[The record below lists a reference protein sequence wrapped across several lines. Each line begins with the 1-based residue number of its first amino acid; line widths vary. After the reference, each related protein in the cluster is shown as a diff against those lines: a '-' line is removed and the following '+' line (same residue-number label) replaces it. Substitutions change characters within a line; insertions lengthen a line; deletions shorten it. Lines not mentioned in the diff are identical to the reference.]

1 MRINFRGHKFSRGFI
16 FANGKI
22 QYTLFFIRIQF
33 IRILRRRFDT
43 NFFRKWGNIRALEKK
58 GMLNETSSQEKEF
71 KHIFGARAEW
81 KITKNWPLI

>member
-33 IRILRRRFDT
+33 IRILRRRFRT
-43 NFFRKWGNIRALEKK
+43 NFFRKLGNIRALEKK
-58 GMLNETSSQEKEF
+58 GMLNETSSQEKRF
-71 KHIFGARAEW
+71 KHIFGARAER
-81 KITKNWPLI
+81 KITKKWPLI